1 MKRVSAG
8 PIGLPFP
15 SFSLNAG
22 ATTQVACLR
31 YRIAV

>member
-22 ATTQVACLR
+22 ATQVAYLR